1 MPLIY
6 ILYLFVI
13 LLFFIITF
21 LILDNRLVRIRLQEK
36 PMQLQL
42 KLREKMKIYKA
53 QQVKLSN
60 LSEIQ
65 HEMDEKIVQMNMHL
79 TFLKEISEENK
90 STEVVAKMMELNMHF
105 TTEQINKSM
114 KLIQELK
121 SEKK

>member
-42 KLREKMKIYKA
+42 KLREKMKVYKA

>member
-1 MPLIY
+1 
-6 ILYLFVI
+6 
-13 LLFFIITF
+13 
-21 LILDNRLVRIRLQEK
+21 
-36 PMQLQL
+36 MQLQL